1 MRKRIIRRDDTS
13 RRSKANPRPAPNE
26 KRDWGHK
33 EIGEVRVMEMGF
45 KT

>member
-1 MRKRIIRRDDTS
+1 MTQVEGPKQI
-13 RRSKANPRPAPNE
+13 PAPPKK

-33 EIGEVRVMEMGF
+33 EIGEIRVMEMGF

>member
-1 MRKRIIRRDDTS
+1 MTQVEGPKQI
-13 RRSKANPRPAPNE
+13 PAPPPKK

-33 EIGEVRVMEMGF
+33 EIGEIRVMEMGF